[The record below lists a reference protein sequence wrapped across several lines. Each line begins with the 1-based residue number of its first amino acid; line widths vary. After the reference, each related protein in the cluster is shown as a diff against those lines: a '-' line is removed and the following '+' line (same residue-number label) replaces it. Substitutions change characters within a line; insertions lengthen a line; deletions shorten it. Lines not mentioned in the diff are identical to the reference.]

1 MFAINHAA
9 TALIIKKEFGD
20 VGPLP
25 LDSLF

>member
-9 TALIIKKEFGD
+9 AALIIEKKFGY